1 VTAEQVD
8 VVVVGAGPVGLAAA
22 LFLARQ
28 GVDVVVVDAAPGPP
42 AGEASGSKAATL
54 HREVVDALDR
64 LGGTGRR
71 IADEG
76 VAWTADRVVFR
87 DRDLTRRQDPDA
99 TPRRPVIGLPQWRTE
114 QLLDERARADARVDL
129 RRGTRVDGLERE
141 PDGVALTIVSPAAT
155 ATLRA
160 RWVVGC
166 DGAHST
172 VRRLAGIGTTGLP
185 ADLRFLSADVRAE
198 LPLAPERHVWVDP
211 PSAPG
216 LAVLAH
222 PLPEG
227 LWRVDWQIRTGADLA
242 AERDPAR
249 VAERF
254 GALTGGLPAEVVW
267 TGVSRPTAQIVTAH
281 RDGRVLLAGD
291 AVAPGAAPRSLDLGL
306 GDAENLAWKLALVLC
321 GQAPDALLDTYATER
336 RPAAEAE
343 RGALEDTLR
352 FLDPPGRARRTWR
365 DAVLRATGVRA
376 ARRVGPIGSPAAPP
390 GYRTSPIVLDPE
402 PASATF
408 GPGPGTPA
416 PDGRC
421 RVVAGRRAPGG
432 TAPELP
438 VRLRDLVGPEFLVL
452 AFPFDARAAAAFV
465 AGVRA
470 QPPSVPTVVA
480 VAPPPGGAE
489 AVRPLGTDGVL
500 VLDDV
505 NGDLAERYERWGP
518 GWFLLRPDGHVG
530 ANGLL
535 EKGEVARIV
544 DFCTG
549 RADRLS
555 LLRVGIAA

>member
-1 VTAEQVD
+1 MTAEEAD

-28 GVDVVVVDAAPGPP
+28 GVEVVVVDAAPGPP

-54 HREVVDALDR
+54 HREVVEALDR

-99 TPRRPVIGLPQWRTE
+99 TPRRPVVGLPQWRTE

-141 PDGVALTIVSPAAT
+141 PDGVALTVVSPAAT
-155 ATLRA
+155 IALRA

-172 VRRLAGIGTTGLP
+172 VRRLAGIGMTGLP

-227 LWRVDWQIRTGADLA
+227 VWRVDWQVPPAADLA

-249 VAERF
+249 VGERF

-267 TGVSRPTAQIVTAH
+267 TGVSRPTAQIASAH

-306 GDAENLAWKLALVLC
+306 GDAENLAWKLALVLR

-343 RGALEDTLR
+343 RRALEDTRR

-365 DAVLRATGVRA
+365 DAVLRTTGVRA
-376 ARRVGPIGSPAAPP
+376 ARRDGPIGSPATPP
-390 GYRTSPIVLDPE
+390 GYRASPVVLDPE

-408 GPGPGTPA
+408 GPAPGTPRRTGA
-416 PDGRC
+416 AGSSPAAGHRAGPLRAAGAAARPGRSRVPGPRLPVRRARGGGVRGGRPRPAAVGPDRRRGRP
-421 RVVAGRRAPGG
+421 RRAGRRRSARWAPTGCWSSTTS
-432 TAPELP
+432 TATSPSATSAGDP
-438 VRLRDLVGPEFLVL
+438 AGSCCAPTATSPRSACWRR
-452 AFPFDARAAAAFV
+452 ARSRASSTSAPAARTA
-465 AGVRA
+465 
-470 QPPSVPTVVA
+470 
-480 VAPPPGGAE
+480 
-489 AVRPLGTDGVL
+489 
-500 VLDDV
+500 
-505 NGDLAERYERWGP
+505 
-518 GWFLLRPDGHVG
+518 
-530 ANGLL
+530 
-535 EKGEVARIV
+535 
-544 DFCTG
+544 
-549 RADRLS
+549 
-555 LLRVGIAA
+555 